1 MRTAVWVARSKAP
14 AVALAWP
21 PAPQTHLL
29 ETPLPGGAERLELR
43 RGGASYTPA
52 MLEIH
57 EDAVE
62 PLKGMGALRI
72 TAQEADDGVELQI
85 DDATEPQ
92 EGDEVV
98 ERDGARVFLDSVA
111 AEVLADQVLGVDAHG
126 DHFHFTF
133 DDQSG

>member
-1 MRTAVWVARSKAP
+1 MRAAVWEARSKAP

-21 PAPQTHLL
+21 PAPQTSAFLDSGDARD
-29 ETPLPGGAERLELR
+29 PRGRGRAAE
-43 RGGASYTPA
+43 GDGT
-52 MLEIH
+52 
-57 EDAVE
+57 
-62 PLKGMGALRI
+62 ALRI
-72 TAQEADDGVELQI
+72 TAEETDDGVELQI
-85 DDATEPQ
+85 DDATEPE

-133 DDQSG
+133 DDQSA